1 MLWIPE
7 LSQGLTRCSGSRV
20 SQGLTRCSGS
30 QSLAGSDEMLRFPE
44 SRSKRHPRHP
54 RTVLT
59 RSRILG
65 DLQEV
70 VSTPDAAPFFM
81 VIFR

>member
-1 MLWIPE
+1 MLNNITQNP
-7 LSQGLTRCSGSRV
+7 LSVGTV
-20 SQGLTRCSGS
+20 YGS
-30 QSLAGSDEMLRFPE
+30 QSLEGSDEMLRFLK
-44 SRSKRHPRHP
+44 SRSKRHP

-70 VSTPDAAPFFM
+70 VSTPDAPPFFM